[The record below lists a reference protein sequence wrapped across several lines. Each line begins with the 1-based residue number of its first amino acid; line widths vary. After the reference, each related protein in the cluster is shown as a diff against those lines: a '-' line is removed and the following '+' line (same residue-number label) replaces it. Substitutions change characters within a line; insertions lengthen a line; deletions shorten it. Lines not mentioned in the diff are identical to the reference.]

1 MTISPKN
8 IAFAFLSWILFQEAE
23 AQMIFDTLY
32 LDETEIIARKY
43 ERNAPTKTEEIDTLV
58 KSEFNHLSLAELLS
72 AHTPV
77 FVKNYGKGSLAT
89 ASFRGTAA
97 SHTKVLWND
106 IEINSPMLGQVD
118 LSLVPNN
125 FYSHAILNYG
135 GSSLENTSGALGGAI
150 NLFSGKRQ
158 PDEKLSFIQT
168 FGSFK
173 TFSSSLNMNLGN
185 EKFASL
191 TSAHLTSSENSFSFY
206 NKAIIPPEWQTQKN
220 ASYYNRGF
228 TQSFTYRLS
237 AFNELEVIT
246 WNQWN
251 FREIPPV
258 MSSQNHD
265 NHKEEQASFTSRNIL
280 KWKFHKK
287 NSMLQVKAA
296 WFYEDLDYLL
306 VTATSVDPEDTVT
319 FIQSVNK
326 TNSGFIKAGLTQ
338 LLSRG
343 WTLSAGLDVA
353 LNRVNSNNYSGIKS
367 RNDFGLYL
375 KIAKSFSGFVN
386 IELLLRQQF
395 VDNAFTPP
403 APFAGISVKPFEE
416 QDLYLRFNANYNYNL
431 PGLNDLYWYPGGNEY
446 LKPEYGIQYE
456 GGITYVKRVSGTLGF
471 TVELSGYDSYINDWI
486 QWVPTDYRYWTARN
500 IAFVHARGLEAL
512 GQMYGQKGKVV
523 YKFIAR
529 YSFAKST
536 NESNE
541 AKEGG
546 YAGRQLIYVPLHSGN
561 VFAYLSYRK
570 FECTWNTQ
578 FTGKRNTSLNDES
591 LYSNVL
597 PAFSLS
603 SISVGKS
610 FDIHSVSLEAKFG
623 VNNLFN
629 VSYQAVLWR
638 PMPGRN
644 YEVFVVFKWK

>member
-1 MTISPKN
+1 MTISLKY
-8 IAFAFLSWILFQEAE
+8 ITCTFLFWILVQEVG

-32 LDETEIIARKY
+32 LDETEIISRKY

-58 KSEFNHLSLAELLS
+58 KSELNHLSLADLLS

-77 FVKNYGKGSLAT
+77 FVKDYGKGSLAT

-150 NLFSGKRQ
+150 NLFSGKRRS
-158 PDEKLSFIQT
+158 DEKLSFIQT
-168 FGSFK
+168 FGSYK
-173 TFSSSLNMNLGN
+173 TFSSSLNMNLGSR
-185 EKFASL
+185 KFKSL
-191 TSAHLTSSENSFSFY
+191 TSAHLTSSDNSYSFY
-206 NKAIIPPEWQTQKN
+206 NNAVIPPEWQEQKN
-220 ASYYNRGF
+220 ASYFNRGF
-228 TQSFTYRLS
+228 TQSFAYRLS
-237 AFNELEVIT
+237 AFHEMEIVT

-265 NHKEEQASFTSRNIL
+265 NHKEEQTSFTSRNIL

-287 NSMLQVKAA
+287 NTLLNVKTA
-296 WFYEDLDYLL
+296 WFYENLDYLL

-319 FIQSVNK
+319 FIHSVNK
-326 TNSGFIKAGLTQ
+326 TNSGFVKARIMQVLA
-338 LLSRG
+338 RE
-343 WTLSAGLDVA
+343 WTVSGGVDMTFH
-353 LNRVNSNNYSGIKS
+353 RVNSNNYEGLKS
-367 RNDFGLYL
+367 RNNYGLFL
-375 KIAKSFSGFVN
+375 KIAKSFSDFLN
-386 IELLLRQQF
+386 MELMFRQQF
-395 VDNAFTPP
+395 VDNVFTPP
-403 APFAGISVKPFEE
+403 APFAGVSIKPFRTH
-416 QDLYLRFNANYNYNL
+416 DLYLRFNANYNYNL
-431 PGLNDLYWYPGGNEY
+431 PGLNDLYWYPGGNED

-456 GGITYVKRVSGTLGF
+456 GGITYVKRFSGLIGL

-512 GQMYGQKGKVV
+512 GQLYGQKDDVI
-523 YKFIAR
+523 YKFIIR
-529 YSFAKST
+529 YSFTKST

-561 VFAYLSYRK
+561 IFAFLSYRK
-570 FECTWNTQ
+570 FEFTWNTQ
-578 FTGKRNTSLNDES
+578 LTGKRNTSLNDAS

-610 FDIHSVSLEAKFG
+610 FDIHKISLEAKFR

-629 VSYQAVLWR
+629 VSYQAMLWR

-644 YEVFVVFKWK
+644 YELFISFKWK